1 MQFSVHSKCPVL
13 HTHFHDGKCV
23 FDTDFRVVRAAGA
36 AGGGAARRAGGPTL
50 HPGRFR
56 GALLALRA
64 QPAPQGQA
72 AGSLQSGPL
81 SVLLPSL
88 PLSQEHPSKSHD
100 MKRMFLPWG
109 RCESRDIGGHLGPS
123 VAGRQGLR
131 ARLRG
136 WAVPGRELR
145 TPAGSKAPVPERRRT
160 PSRGRRMHPGS
171 RGSAGT
177 GSPLGNEAIADER
190 APPPQGSGA

>member
-1 MQFSVHSKCPVL
+1 MGVKSEKRKRLLRNVPKSSATAPVRRNSVVSRFSCSFLYILSVQCCTRIFTMESVFLTPISGL
-13 HTHFHDGKCV
+13 CV
-23 FDTDFRVVRAAGA
+23 QQER
-36 AGGGAARRAGGPTL
+36 AGGEAARRAGGPTL

-72 AGSLQSGPL
+72 AGSLRPGPL

-123 VAGRQGLR
+123 VARRQGLR

-136 WAVPGRELR
+136 WAVP
-145 TPAGSKAPVPERRRT
+145 
-160 PSRGRRMHPGS
+160 
-171 RGSAGT
+171 
-177 GSPLGNEAIADER
+177 
-190 APPPQGSGA
+190 